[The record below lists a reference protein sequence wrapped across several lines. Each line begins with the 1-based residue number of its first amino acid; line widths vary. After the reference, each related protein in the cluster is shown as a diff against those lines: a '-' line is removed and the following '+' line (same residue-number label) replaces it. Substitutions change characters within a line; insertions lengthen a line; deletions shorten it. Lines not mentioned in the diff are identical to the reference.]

1 MSHAPRLMHLTG
13 YNMQLA
19 TSYGVRGPLRMTA
32 DAAEEKEHK
41 VRLTAFWVPVTGLAV
56 GDGPSR

>member
-19 TSYGVRGPLRMTA
+19 TSYGVRGPFENDSGR
-32 DAAEEKEHK
+32 
-41 VRLTAFWVPVTGLAV
+41 
-56 GDGPSR
+56 S